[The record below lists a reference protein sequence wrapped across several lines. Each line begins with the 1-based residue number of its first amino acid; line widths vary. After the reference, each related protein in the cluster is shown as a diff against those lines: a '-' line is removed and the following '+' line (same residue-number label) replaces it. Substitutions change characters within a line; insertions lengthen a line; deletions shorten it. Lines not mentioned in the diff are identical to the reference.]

1 MIIPV
6 SKKADDMKKTNAPG
20 TLVLM
25 ASFALFALTACSHV
39 SSVKPPVPAPAKE
52 EASVPD
58 PKHFVEDMLVSKGHK
73 RMYVRALL
81 NDPRVT
87 VNTSI
92 MTKNV
97 FDSAPKPSAKNPKV
111 MEVSPRFYKKG
122 MDFIVEYEDAYETAW
137 ERYEVS
143 PEVITA
149 ILILE
154 TRLGDYPMKYNV
166 FKVYTTLT
174 TLLDSEYFTSVLQ
187 AARSGYVPTE
197 KVMSDARKKG
207 KWGLEELS
215 ALISMSDRLGIDPV
229 GINGSFAGAL
239 GPAQFIPTSFVRFG
253 VDGNDDGK
261 IDPFDMEDCIVSVA
275 NYLKLAGWKEDA
287 AIERKRQAIWTYNH
301 HEVYVNTIMMIHNR
315 LIAEVARYSDEEDEQ
330 PEGIPAATNGAA
342 SSHGVNG
349 PEKAVAPDGLSN
361 GTGPV
366 ADKKDQPAGN
376 GSSPIVPTQPVD
388 SR

>member
-1 MIIPV
+1 
-6 SKKADDMKKTNAPG
+6 
-20 TLVLM
+20 M
-25 ASFALFALTACSHV
+25 ASLVLFALTACSHIP
-39 SSVKPPVPAPAKE
+39 SAKAQAPVPAPAKV
-52 EASVPD
+52 EAAAPD

-73 RMYVRALL
+73 RMYVRTLL
-81 NDPRVT
+81 SDPRVT
-87 VNTSI
+87 VNTAI

-97 FDSAPKPSAKNPKV
+97 FDSAPRPSAKNPKV

-122 MDFIVEYEDAYETAW
+122 IDFIVDYEDAYETAW

-197 KVMSDARKKG
+197 KVLNDARKKG

-215 ALISMSDRLGIDPV
+215 ALINLSDRLGIDPV

-239 GPAQFIPTSFVRFG
+239 GPAQFIPTSFVKFG

-261 IDPFDMEDCIVSVA
+261 VDPFDMEDCIVSVA

-287 AIERKRQAIWTYNH
+287 ALQRKRQAIWTYNH
-301 HEVYVNTIMMIHNR
+301 HDVYVNTIMMVYDR
-315 LIAEVARYSDEEDEQ
+315 LIVELARYSDEEDGQE
-330 PEGIPAATNGAA
+330 EVVPAVGNGAVSNKNA
-342 SSHGVNG
+342 PG
-349 PEKAVAPDGLSN
+349 PDKAAARKDPSN
-361 GTGPV
+361 GTVPV
-366 ADKKDQPAGN
+366 TDRKDQAAGN
-376 GSSPIVPTQPVD
+376 GGSQVNQAQTPSVD
-388 SR
+388 PK